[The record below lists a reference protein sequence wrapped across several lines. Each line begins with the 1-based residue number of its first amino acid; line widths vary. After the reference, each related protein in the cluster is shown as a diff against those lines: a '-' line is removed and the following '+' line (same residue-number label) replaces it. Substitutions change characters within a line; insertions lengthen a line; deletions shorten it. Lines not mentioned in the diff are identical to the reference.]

1 MTSEDRS
8 HALENILQRL
18 CLVLGQVERCVIVSE
33 EGLPVASYPL
43 DAEANGAGQMPERL
57 PERLNEN
64 AELAGLAAALA
75 GAGERAM
82 QRLAQGKAGRLV
94 LEGESGTMLSLPV
107 GEVSLAVLVA
117 SDANLAQVLFAAQKA
132 AEEIA
137 AVLAPD

>member
-43 DAEANGAGQMPERL
+43 DAEANGAGQMPERM
-57 PERLNEN
+57 NEN

-137 AVLAPD
+137 ALLATD

>member
-1 MTSEDRS
+1 MTSQDRS

-18 CLVLGQVERCVIVSE
+18 ALVLGQVERCVIVSE
-33 EGLPVASYPL
+33 DGLPVASYPL
-43 DAEANGAGQMPERL
+43 DAEANGAGQMPERMH
-57 PERLNEN
+57 EN

-137 AVLAPD
+137 ALLATD

>member
-43 DAEANGAGQMPERL
+43 DAEVNGAGQMPERM
-57 PERLNEN
+57 NEN

-137 AVLAPD
+137 ALLATD

>member
-18 CLVLGQVERCVIVSE
+18 SLVLGQVERCVIVSE

-43 DAEANGAGQMPERL
+43 DAEANGAGQMPERM
-57 PERLNEN
+57 NEN

-137 AVLAPD
+137 ALLATD

>member
-18 CLVLGQVERCVIVSE
+18 YLVLGQVERCVIVSE

-43 DAEANGAGQMPERL
+43 DETNGAGQMPERMH
-57 PERLNEN
+57 EN

-137 AVLAPD
+137 ALLATD